1 MAQLAEQQQ
10 ARARDDNGAAE
21 RVLQQFEAAAA
32 AYPEVLSTP
41 PRVPREY
48 PAYLESTLSTLST
61 LEYPEYAGAQPGGSD
76 ARCAAGRSHRL
87 SQREDAEGNA
97 REGEGRGV
105 GVIARAIPKWRVERL
120 GGRE

>member
-1 MAQLAEQQQ
+1 MGWRVSSYSRAIAQRRKCAAPFGCSHQRSVCLFVSVERLSGACVFFFAVAQLAEQQQ

-48 PAYLESTLSTLST
+48 PAYLESTL
-61 LEYPEYAGAQPGGSD
+61 EY
-76 ARCAAGRSHRL
+76 L
-87 SQREDAEGNA
+87 
-97 REGEGRGV
+97 
-105 GVIARAIPKWRVERL
+105 RVP
-120 GGRE
+120 